1 MELRRPR
8 LADKETV
15 LEMMAEFEQAQSPH
29 DGGFWNAN
37 NFVYEEWLEENL
49 QAEAGFNIPENWVP
63 AIQLVSF
70 DVAGQALGFLNL
82 RLRLNDY
89 LLENGGHIGY
99 SVRPSERGKGYAK
112 EALRQGLQVAKEK
125 NIKKA
130 LVKPGEWKSEE
141 LSKGRIIDYKAF
153 NFVDG
158 EGVRN
163 SLYVSGCMFHC
174 EGCYN
179 VATWS
184 FNAGIPYTAKL
195 EEQIMED
202 LAQPYV
208 QGLTLLGGEPFLNTG
223 ILLPLVK
230 RIRKE
235 LPDKDIWSWTG
246 YTWEEMML
254 ETPDKLELLSLIDIL
269 VDGRYDKSKRN
280 LMLQFRGSSN
290 QRIIDVQKSLKSG
303 QVVIWDKLNDGK
315 ESYEQ
320 VKRE

>member
-1 MELRRPR
+1 M
-8 LADKETV
+8 
-15 LEMMAEFEQAQSPH
+15 
-29 DGGFWNAN
+29 N
-37 NFVYEEWLEENL
+37 N
-49 QAEAGFNIPENWVP
+49 P
-63 AIQLVSF
+63 
-70 DVAGQALGFLNL
+70 
-82 RLRLNDY
+82 
-89 LLENGGHIGY
+89 
-99 SVRPSERGKGYAK
+99 
-112 EALRQGLQVAKEK
+112 
-125 NIKKA
+125 
-130 LVKPGEWKSEE
+130 KPQEWKSEE
-141 LSKGRIIDYKAF
+141 LSQGRIIDYKAF

-184 FNAGIPYTAKL
+184 FNAGIPYTAEL
-195 EEQIMED
+195 EEQIMADLAQPYVQGLTLLCEGCYNVATWSFNAGIPYTAELEEQIMAD

-269 VDGRYDKSKRN
+269 VDGRYDRTKRN

>member
-1 MELRRPR
+1 MEKVCATL
-8 LADKETV
+8 
-15 LEMMAEFEQAQSPH
+15 F
-29 DGGFWNAN
+29 
-37 NFVYEEWLEENL
+37 
-49 QAEAGFNIPENWVP
+49 
-63 AIQLVSF
+63 
-70 DVAGQALGFLNL
+70 
-82 RLRLNDY
+82 
-89 LLENGGHIGY
+89 
-99 SVRPSERGKGYAK
+99 
-112 EALRQGLQVAKEK
+112 
-125 NIKKA
+125 
-130 LVKPGEWKSEE
+130 
-141 LSKGRIIDYKAF
+141 
-153 NFVDG
+153 
-158 EGVRN
+158 
-163 SLYVSGCMFHC
+163 YVSGCMFHC

-184 FNAGIPYTAKL
+184 FNAGIPYTAEL

-235 LPDKDIWSWTG
+235 LPEKDIWSWTG

>member
-1 MELRRPR
+1 
-8 LADKETV
+8 
-15 LEMMAEFEQAQSPH
+15 
-29 DGGFWNAN
+29 
-37 NFVYEEWLEENL
+37 
-49 QAEAGFNIPENWVP
+49 
-63 AIQLVSF
+63 
-70 DVAGQALGFLNL
+70 
-82 RLRLNDY
+82 
-89 LLENGGHIGY
+89 
-99 SVRPSERGKGYAK
+99 
-112 EALRQGLQVAKEK
+112 
-125 NIKKA
+125 
-130 LVKPGEWKSEE
+130 
-141 LSKGRIIDYKAF
+141 
-153 NFVDG
+153 
-158 EGVRN
+158 
-163 SLYVSGCMFHC
+163 MFHC

-184 FNAGIPYTAKL
+184 FNAGIPYTPEL
-195 EEQIMED
+195 EEQIMAD

-235 LPDKDIWSWTG
+235 LPEKDIWSWTG

-269 VDGRYDKSKRN
+269 VDGRYDKNKRN